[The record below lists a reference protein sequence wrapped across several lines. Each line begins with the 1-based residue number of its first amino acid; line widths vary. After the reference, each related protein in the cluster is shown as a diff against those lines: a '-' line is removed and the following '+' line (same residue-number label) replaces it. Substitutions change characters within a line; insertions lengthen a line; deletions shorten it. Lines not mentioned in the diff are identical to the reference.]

1 MPRPSWNGHLR
12 LSLVSCPISLAP
24 ATSEAER
31 ISLHQIN
38 PETGN
43 RVKQRL
49 VDAETGEEVERSG
62 LIRGYEVE
70 KGHYITLTPDELS
83 AIKIESTRILDLTRF
98 VSRSSVDPLYIDAP
112 YFIYPEKSGEE
123 AYRVIAQAMANK
135 KRVALGRIVLSTREH
150 PVMVEPFLDGLL
162 MTTLRAAN
170 EVRSAEF
177 NFKDRKLT
185 GEMVEMAET
194 IMDRL
199 VGKWEPASF
208 HDEYQD
214 ALRALI
220 EQKRGGRPI
229 GKGAPPVEEPS
240 NVVDLMSVL
249 KRSLSANREKT
260 APAPAPARPARAKAR
275 GKQDARQGSMLLPIS
290 SKQEPRA
297 KPAKAAG
304 AKARQRRKA

>member
-1 MPRPSWNGHLR
+1 MWNGQLR
-12 LSLVSCPISLAP
+12 LSLVSCPISLSP

-38 PETGN
+38 PKTGH
-43 RVKQRL
+43 RVRERL
-49 VDAETGEEVERSG
+49 VDAETGEEVERSE
-62 LIRGYEVE
+62 LIRGYEIK
-70 KGHYITLTPDELS
+70 KGEYVTLTPDDLA
-83 AIKIESTRILDLTRF
+83 AIKIESTRTLDLTSF
-98 VSRSSVDPLYIDAP
+98 VNRSSVDPLYIDTP

-123 AYRVIAQAMANK
+123 AYRVIAQAMADK

-170 EVRSAEF
+170 EVRSAD
-177 NFKDRKLT
+177 FKFKERKLAP
-185 GEMVEMAET
+185 EMVEMAEK

-199 VGKWEPASF
+199 EGKWEPSEF

-220 EQKRGGRPI
+220 EQKHGGRPI
-229 GKGAPPVEEPS
+229 GKAAPEAKEAS

-249 KRSLSANREKT
+249 KRSLSANRAK
-260 APAPAPARPARAKAR
+260 PISPPPRAKTR
-275 GKQDARQGSMLLPIS
+275 GKHDVRQRAMLLPIS
-290 SKQEPRA
+290 TKEERA

-304 AKARQRRKA
+304 AKSGSGAKRHN